1 MHAVEIKERVG
12 EPENGLM
19 LGNGDLA
26 VSIYQTEDL
35 LIWRFGKND
44 VWDRRLDLSD
54 CPEPAHIEELARGIR
69 DEKWVTHG
77 YVNADASALGT
88 VSNPQRMEE
97 LCNGWPAY
105 ARRPYPC
112 PKPVGELAL
121 HLPVDQRGLKM
132 RQKLSIE
139 KGVVD
144 IRLRWQSGAGIDLHC
159 FVPPAPNALV
169 VRWKLV
175 NWTDETGTDGRPPV
189 WFTLYRWPDPT
200 IAEFATKLNMRAMY
214 PYNFP
219 ACVKAGKSTPL
230 PAPTVEEICGRLAV
244 EQTFYPDLEYE
255 CGFRYAMVPFAAGL
269 APGLCDTFGS
279 GWAAL
284 HLLPD
289 DGELMEGEAA
299 VVVPTS
305 TDTRGVEG
313 ELNRVLKVVGDDFGR
328 ATRKW
333 ANTNRRS
340 ARAFWSRSSLAV
352 DDRLMENMW
361 YEQLHL
367 RRCSYRAD
375 VIAPGLAMP
384 STIHDY
390 SLWHGDIHTNYNY
403 QEPFWGDYTAN
414 HADLGDGF
422 FPGMQHMVDL
432 GRELAAKY
440 WNCRGTFI
448 HLTGYPFPVAGDP
461 YGTGPLARMA
471 YMTGWISNHYWNR
484 YLYYHDLEWLRS
496 YGYPVMRDCALFY
509 TDFLE
514 KWDDGFYH
522 AFPSLQGEAVF
533 DGTTEKFTDQP
544 QVIRHARYGLMT
556 TIEAS
561 KLLSLDADLR
571 GEWEEVHDH
580 LVVVDDLDAVGLTAE
595 EKERYR
601 LNAPEFQGWDVGK
614 GFPRPGDQC
623 RCLQDKRG
631 GRWGS
636 ISSAQIPWQML
647 IYMRNRAFEPERDY
661 PRYLDLIKRMRLP
674 NGSMPAMSQQGL
686 GHTGL
691 YGESLSMFAPL
702 QEMMLATWDGA
713 IRLFSQWPKQINA
726 RFESFRAEGAFLV
739 SAEFS
744 DGEVTSLKMTS
755 EAGQRCR
762 LHPPWS
768 GSVLVTLDGDPV
780 ATAVE
785 AGGIVC
791 FDTGVGAGYEFSRG

>member
-1 MHAVEIKERVG
+1 MHRLEIKEPVS

-26 VSIYQTEDL
+26 VSIYQSEDL

-54 CPEPAHIEELARGIR
+54 CPEPAHIEEIARGIR
-69 DEKWVTHG
+69 DEKWITHN
-77 YVNADASALGT
+77 YVDANASALGE
-88 VSNPQRMEE
+88 VRDPQRMQE
-97 LCNGWPAY
+97 LCSGWPGY

-159 FVPPAPNALV
+159 FVPPKPNALV
-169 VRWKLV
+169 VRWNAV
-175 NWTDETGTDGRPPV
+175 NWTDETGTDAQPPI

-200 IAEFATKLNMRAMY
+200 ISEFATRMSMRFRY

-219 ACVKAGKSTPL
+219 ACVEAGKSTTL
-230 PAPTVEEICGRLAV
+230 PAPTIEEISGRLAV
-244 EQTFYPDLEYE
+244 QQTFHPDLEYVD
-255 CGFRYAMVPFAAGL
+255 GFRYAMVPFATGL
-269 APGLCDTFGS
+269 EPQKCPTYGS
-279 GWAAL
+279 GWAAI
-284 HLLPD
+284 HLLPSQD
-289 DGELMEGEAA
+289 EVLEGETA
-299 VVVPTS
+299 VVIPAS
-305 TDTRGVEG
+305 SDRGGIEG
-313 ELNRVLKVVGDDFGR
+313 ELKRVLKVVNEDLPR

-333 ANTNRRS
+333 ANANRRS
-340 ARAFWSRSSLAV
+340 ARQFWGMSSLHM
-352 DDRLMENMW
+352 DDPLMENMW

-375 VIAPGLAMP
+375 IIAPGLAMP
-384 STIHDY
+384 STITDY

-414 HADLGDGF
+414 HADLGDAF
-422 FPGMQHMVDL
+422 FPGMQHMVEL
-432 GRELAAKY
+432 GRNLAAKY
-440 WNCRGTFI
+440 WNCRGSFI
-448 HLTGYPFPVAGDP
+448 HITGYPFPLPGDP
-461 YGTGPLARMA
+461 YGTGPLSRMA

-484 YLYYHDLEWLRS
+484 YLYMQDLDWLRD

-509 TDFLE
+509 TDFLQ
-514 KWDDGFYH
+514 KWDDGIYH

-544 QVIRHARYGLMT
+544 QVMRHARFCLMT

-561 KLLSLDADLR
+561 KLLSIDTELR
-571 GEWEEVHDH
+571 NVWREVHDN
-580 LVVVDDLDAVGLTAE
+580 LVMVDDLDDMGLNDE

-601 LNAPEFQGWDVGK
+601 LNPPEFQGWDVGK

-647 IYMRNRAFEPERDY
+647 IYLRNRAFKPESDY
-661 PRYLDLIKRMRLP
+661 PRYRDLVHRMRLS
-674 NGSMPAMSQQGL
+674 NGSMPALSQQGL
-686 GHTGL
+686 GYTGL
-691 YGESLSMFAPL
+691 YGESLSMSAPL
-702 QEMMLATWDGA
+702 QEMMLQSWDGA
-713 IRLFSQWPKQINA
+713 IRLFSQWPQEINA
-726 RFESFRAEGAFLV
+726 NFENFRAEGAFLV
-739 SAEFS
+739 SAEFRDS
-744 DGEVTSLKMTS
+744 EIKPFVISS
-755 EAGQRCR
+755 EAGKRCR
-762 LHPPWS
+762 LHLPWN
-768 GSVLVTLDGDPV
+768 GSLQVTWDTKPV
-780 ATAVE
+780 TISIE
-785 AGGIVC
+785 DGGIIC
-791 FDTGVGAGYEFSRG
+791 FDTTAGATYKIAPG